1 MSSTETQVDDMQEGH
16 NQAGQRE
23 AVPTKAGWR
32 PNEWAAS
39 TGLSRSKTY
48 QLVKAGRIQAVRAS
62 RVTIITTSP
71 AEYLAS
77 LRGEAA

>member
-1 MSSTETQVDDMQEGH
+1 MQQDH

-23 AVPTKAGWR
+23 AITTKAGWR
-32 PNEWAAS
+32 PNEWATG

-48 QLVKAGRIQAVRAS
+48 QLVKAGRIQAVKAG
-62 RVTIITTSP
+62 RVMIITTSP
-71 AEYLAS
+71 AEYLVG